1 MNFIL
6 STLYHGQGPPSQW
19 LPIWQTVS
27 ERKLHMYQ
35 RVEARNERVTVRMT
49 PSEKLAL
56 HRIARKH
63 GGLSSALRYM
73 VNQYG
78 KQEKSTNAKSA
89 DQLSRAGGALQNN

>member
-1 MNFIL
+1 MRMK
-6 STLYHGQGPPSQW
+6 T
-19 LPIWQTVS
+19 
-27 ERKLHMYQ
+27 
-35 RVEARNERVTVRMT
+35 EAKTEFVGIRMT

-89 DQLSRAGGALQNN
+89 GQLSTAGGAPQHN